1 MKQEKLFDNEFM
13 SKSID
18 VSNNLLP
25 NDGVVIYYG
34 QILSNEKANQLLSI
48 LLEKIEWRQD
58 EILMFGKKIIT
69 KRKVAWYGDE
79 GLKYTYSK
87 TTKTAIPWSQELL
100 ELKSIV
106 EETTGENYNSCLLN
120 LYHNGSEGMGFHS
133 DDEKEL
139 KKDGAIA
146 SVSIGAE
153 RKFVFKHKTTKDKV
167 SLYLEAGSLLLMEGT
182 TQTYW
187 QHQLTVS
194 KKIVSPRINLTF
206 RMIEK

>member
-194 KKIVSPRINLTF
+194 KKSVSP
-206 RMIEK
+206 

>member
-1 MKQEKLFDNEFM
+1 
-13 SKSID
+13 
-18 VSNNLLP
+18 
-25 NDGVVIYYG
+25 
-34 QILSNEKANQLLSI
+34 
-48 LLEKIEWRQD
+48 
-58 EILMFGKKIIT
+58 
-69 KRKVAWYGDE
+69 
-79 GLKYTYSK
+79 
-87 TTKTAIPWSQELL
+87 
-100 ELKSIV
+100 
-106 EETTGENYNSCLLN
+106 
-120 LYHNGSEGMGFHS
+120 MGFHS